1 MKSKHFSKER
11 KDFYQNLK
19 KSLQNNY
26 AWVVGSTNR
35 TIDIIVL
42 DVRRDVQLFKIVP
55 LNEKKNVSIWVQKLK
70 KIYALGWYK
79 ANYTVVYVNDE
90 FVEQKRETFSLN

>member
-1 MKSKHFSKER
+1 MKSKHFSR
-11 KDFYQNLK
+11 QQKDFYQNLK

-42 DVRRDVQLFKIVP
+42 DVRRDVQLFKIVTP
-55 LNEKKNVSIWVQKLK
+55 HEKDNVSIWIQKLK

-79 ANYTVVYVNDE
+79 AKYVVVYVDDN
-90 FVEQKRETFSLN
+90 FIEQKRETFSLN